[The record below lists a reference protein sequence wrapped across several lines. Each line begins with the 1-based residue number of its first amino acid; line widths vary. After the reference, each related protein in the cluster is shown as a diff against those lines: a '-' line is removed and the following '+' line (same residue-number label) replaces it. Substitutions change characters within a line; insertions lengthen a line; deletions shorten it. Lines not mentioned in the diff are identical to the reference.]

1 MPYTLLQLES
11 QYKAACEKITDCKEY
26 TIQNLGKSFSIEVE
40 DFFSGLNQAN
50 LREYEAGFVVMEE
63 VIQQCRL
70 AMKNEKSRRS
80 FEEKIA
86 DKTREHHNKTMNK
99 LAFKERK
106 SLKRLQKVTPYG
118 NDRRQPSVE
127 DQK

>member
-26 TIQNLGKSFSIEVE
+26 TLQNLRSSFTIDVE
-40 DFFSGLNQAN
+40 DFFGGLNQAN

-86 DKTREHHNKTMNK
+86 DKTREHHNKTLNK
-99 LAFKERK
+99 LDFKERK
-106 SLKRLQKVTPYG
+106 RLKRLQKVTPYG
-118 NDRRQPSVE
+118 SERRQPSVE